1 MSEDDRFREWLR
13 SQAAEGH
20 ELPGEVAGDD
30 DWNHAVVE
38 ATADYVMD
46 DSDSDGSGS

>member
-13 SQAAEGH
+13 SQAAEGR

-30 DWNHAVVE
+30 EWNGAVVE

-46 DSDSDGSGS
+46 DNDSDGS